1 MKRSKKTKIKEKIN
15 SFLNFKVNLIKVII
29 PIGIL
34 IILIVSGVIYFRSNF
49 LTEMKIAAATKNL
62 ETKLKLKES
71 ELNDYKKETKVVLE
85 IRDRYRSSIKEMV
98 DMIYHK
104 DMAVGGT
111 LGNIPK
117 TDEITLLHL
126 KNVVQSMDDD
136 MKLMEEAKNYLVAR
150 KEFAENFPFIWPIK
164 IEGQPTISS
173 HFGLRKNS
181 ETGVF
186 PLDSFHFHAGID
198 LIDSYRSP
206 IVATAE
212 GKVVYVDSDNE
223 IYGKVID
230 LQHKYEFST
239 RYAHLDEILVQ
250 HGETVKRGQVIGYMG
265 SSGKSLGIHLHY
277 EIRTNGVAIDPLTF
291 LSMDY

>member
-1 MKRSKKTKIKEKIN
+1 MKKSKKIKNKIN
-15 SFLNFKVNLIKVII
+15 SILNFKINLIKRVI
-29 PIGIL
+29 PISLLVIF
-34 IILIVSGVIYFRSNF
+34 IISCFIYFRYDF
-49 LTEMKIAAATKNL
+49 LTKMKIAAATQNL

-71 ELNDYKKETKVVLE
+71 ELKDYKKETKVVLE

-111 LGNIPK
+111 LGDIPE

-181 ETGVF
+181 ETGQI
-186 PLDSFHFHAGID
+186 PLDGFHFHAGID
-198 LIDSYRSP
+198 LIDDFRSP
-206 IVATAE
+206 IVATAD
-212 GKVVYVDSDNE
+212 GKVVYVDGDNE
-223 IYGKVID
+223 VYGKVID
-230 LQHKYEFST
+230 LQHKYEFLT
-239 RYAHLDEILVQ
+239 RYGHLDEILVQ
-250 HGETVKRGQVIGYMG
+250 YGEQVKRGQIIGYMG
-265 SSGKSLGIHLHY
+265 QTGKSFGVHLHY